1 MGRSATLCRSARPHT
16 PRGDRRCTRSWLVS
30 AVELRLGKISASLTQ
45 DLVGLTELAVL
56 SLQGLELGGHVRG
69 QARLAPA
76 VSLGPANPLM
86 QRLRRAADLRG
97 NRSHRR
103 PPRGMI
109 LLVLEN
115 QPNRKRAHF
124 RRKSVRCLACHRST
138 FSRLGASGKPG
149 AVLLRKRRRVKE
161 RLHRRFAEAPSS
173 LVRPFLIVTL
183 DPAIEIDLEIGDR
196 AVDLLAKGDA
206 IELIEHGLMEP
217 FDDAIIRYEI
227 IGASLS
233 GFSRKGTGDMVS
245 PSETGRREHEGAGRP
260 PIDSGLR
267 ARARY
272 MAAPCDFPGCAVSA
286 DQ

>member
-1 MGRSATLCRSARPHT
+1 MDVAPS
-16 PRGDRRCTRSWLVS
+16 RGPQRVGKGYI
-30 AVELRLGKISASLTQ
+30 AMPPGGGIHAIKISANLTQ
-45 DLVGLTELAVL
+45 DLVGLTEPAVL

-109 LLVLEN
+109 LLVLET

-149 AVLLRKRRRVKE
+149 AGLLRKRRRVKE

-183 DPAIEIDLEIGDR
+183 DPAIKIDLEIGDR
-196 AVDLLAKGDA
+196 AVDLLAKGR
-206 IELIEHGLMEP
+206 P
-217 FDDAIIRYEI
+217 
-227 IGASLS
+227 
-233 GFSRKGTGDMVS
+233 
-245 PSETGRREHEGAGRP
+245 AGVDVKMSSQ
-260 PIDSGLR
+260 I
-267 ARARY
+267 ARDVRCATCCS
-272 MAAPCDFPGCAVSA
+272 PCDQS
-286 DQ
+286 QRLS